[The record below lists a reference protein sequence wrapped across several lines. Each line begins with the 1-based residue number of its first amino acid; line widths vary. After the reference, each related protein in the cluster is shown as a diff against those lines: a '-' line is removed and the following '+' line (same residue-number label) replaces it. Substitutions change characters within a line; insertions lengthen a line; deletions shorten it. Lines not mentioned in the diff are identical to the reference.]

1 MQIASCHRPQ
11 QHQSAFLVGIAQ
23 TSLGIYKKM
32 IRIGDLQ
39 AFVVIKQVQSKV
51 WTGLI
56 FCAEHLDL
64 SKALKQAFD
73 DVRLG
78 ASPDEADARSDLKE
92 SNLPRHSLT
101 KKTSEPLEPN
111 FWG

>member
-1 MQIASCHRPQ
+1 
-11 QHQSAFLVGIAQ
+11 
-23 TSLGIYKKM
+23 M

-39 AFVVIKQVQSKV
+39 AFVVIKQFQSKV

-92 SNLPRHSLT
+92 FNLPRHSLT
-101 KKTSEPLEPN
+101 KKNLNLWNPTFGDRFFKMVQTYDDTIHLQYLYPFTSC
-111 FWG
+111 FV